1 MILFS
6 SLALLTVLVVLGI
19 AIRVMLSSDYRVLS
33 NLRGSTEAF
42 YLSVAGLEWAKNE
55 FAAAV
60 GFPPTP
66 AEQSKNFGPGR
77 FSVSFVSTSAAGPL
91 SARVVVR
98 SVGTIGPSAHVLQ
111 ARLLKTYELAD
122 AALGLRGNAGPV
134 RFGENPIVVSGLD
147 HNPATGGPLPLAPS
161 PRPAL
166 SLSTDAQKE
175 RVLDALGDP
184 LRAGLFEAGADVP
197 ALSLSNYLPT
207 SLITQLADGLCSS
220 AGVIV
225 TTIPD
230 SGSLTVQDQTWGSP
244 DAPQVRCVRGL
255 PVSGD
260 SLALSGGVTG
270 AGILIVKDA
279 DLILAGGFRWEGL
292 IILSGDQ
299 AGFRVMGSG
308 NKEVYGAVLLNE
320 TGLRG
325 DDSYL
330 LDIQGNLRLL
340 FSRQALSRAANLV
353 PAQLLS
359 GAYSGLP
366 SVLSQEYWRAL
377 NP

>member
-6 SLALLTVLVVLGI
+6 SLTLLTVLVVLGI
-19 AIRVMLSSDYRVLS
+19 AIRVMLGSDYRVLS

-55 FAAAV
+55 FAAA
-60 GFPPTP
+60 GTFPPTP
-66 AEQSKNFGPGR
+66 ADQSRSFGPGT
-77 FSVSFVSTSAAGPL
+77 FSVSFLSPSAAGPL

-98 SVGTIGPSAHVLQ
+98 SVGAIGPSSHVLQ
-111 ARLLKTYELAD
+111 ARLLKTYELTD
-122 AALGLRGNAGPV
+122 AAAALRGNPGPI
-134 RFGENPIVVSGLD
+134 RFGDNPIFVSGLD
-147 HNPATGGPLPLAPS
+147 HDPATGSAFLKAPS
-161 PRPAL
+161 RAAV
-166 SLSTDAQKE
+166 STFSDAQ
-175 RVLDALGDP
+175 RQLVLDALGDP
-184 LRAGLFEAGADVP
+184 PLPGLLEAGGDAP
-197 ALSLSNYLPT
+197 AISLSSYLSS
-207 SLITQLADGLCSS
+207 SLITQLANGLCSS

-230 SGSLTVQDQTWGSP
+230 SGSLIVQDQTWGSR
-244 DAPQVRCVRGL
+244 DQPQVRCVQGL

-292 IILSGDQ
+292 IVLSGNQ
-299 AGFRVMGSG
+299 AGFRVTGSN

-320 TGLRG
+320 TGVRG
-325 DDSYL
+325 DGSYL

-340 FSRQALSRAANLV
+340 FSRQALGRAANLV
-353 PAQLLS
+353 PTEILS
-359 GAYSGLP
+359 GVYAGLP